1 MRNDVFCAFIAE
13 KLQASTVRRVGI
25 VAVVEARRQFGN
37 PEEKELLPLKT
48 ANKQHGDDCV

>member
-37 PEEKELLPLKT
+37 PEEKERLPLKT